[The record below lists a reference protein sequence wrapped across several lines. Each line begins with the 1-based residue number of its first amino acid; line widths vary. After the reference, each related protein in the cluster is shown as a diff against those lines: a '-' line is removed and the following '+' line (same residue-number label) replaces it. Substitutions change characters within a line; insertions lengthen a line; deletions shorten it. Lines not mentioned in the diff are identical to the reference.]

1 MAGRE
6 GLVDTAVKTSRSGYL
21 QRCLV
26 KHLEGLIVQYD
37 LTVRDNDGSLIQF
50 YYGEDGVDTT
60 KTKYLEKWSFM
71 KDNLLLY
78 KDKFKPEEMKKKLD
92 TKTVNKFE
100 YGDDETLLNKFNPFR
115 FLGSVSESL
124 KKSLNNFLENS
135 DIEKTRI
142 FKTLSHIR
150 YIKSLI
156 QPGEPVG
163 CVAGQ
168 SVGEPST

>member
-1 MAGRE
+1 
-6 GLVDTAVKTSRSGYL
+6 
-21 QRCLV
+21 
-26 KHLEGLIVQYD
+26 
-37 LTVRDNDGSLIQF
+37 
-50 YYGEDGVDTT
+50 
-60 KTKYLEKWSFM
+60 M

-78 KDKFKPEEMKKKLD
+78 QDKFKPEEMKKKLD

-163 CVAGQ
+163 CVAG
-168 SVGEPST
+168 